1 MEKTQ
6 VRQAS
11 KHWEHTGLRALSL
24 RRLLVF
30 EHGQRG
36 QHVETQ
42 PQLLALGQAPPGHTS
57 DIGLHLQP
65 NSIQGQPDDRNPHNA
80 DGTPAPADVSSR
92 LVRMGI
98 HILDG
103 ALW

>member
-57 DIGLHLQP
+57 DIGLHLHP
-65 NSIQGQPDDRNPHNA
+65 NSIQGQPDDRNLYNV
-80 DGTPAPADVSSR
+80 DDILAPVDVGSL
-92 LVRMGI
+92 LVRIGI